1 MKKLAKAVTA
11 VLAVGALGT
20 LVFMRMTKEEE
31 PMEAVPD
38 PSVQVENPAVDTISI
53 STDLTGTV
61 EPADVVYVA
70 AMGSGEVLEVYV
82 NQGEMV
88 EKDQTLFKIDNKQ
101 LESAR
106 IQLNTAKVSLDDAQT
121 NLNRMKVLYD
131 SGDISAQAYEQ
142 VVNGVSMAKLQYDGA
157 KLNYDIQMENST
169 VTAPIS
175 GLLESFDIKVHDMM
189 AAGSVAAVISGA
201 GNKSVAFSVSERVRE
216 GLHPGDA
223 MTVEKNGTEYNG
235 VITEIGTMVDQQTG
249 LFKIK
254 ASPLHIHSIPA
265 PHKIK
270 ASLEGADALATGT
283 VVKLSVISE
292 KAENVMTVP
301 VDCVSYSGGQAY
313 VYTYDQAAGAARKVA
328 IEDGLIGSERIQVL
342 SGLDY
347 SDQVITTWTKE
358 LYEGAPV
365 QLADG
370 SGTDAETSLDGGESA
385 GAGESPEAGN
395 GEAPMTDAPGEPAA
409 DAAAGDAEASE
420 PAAEETS
427 AEETSANAQ

>member
-20 LVFMRMTKEEE
+20 LVFMRMTKKEE

-38 PSVQVENPAVDTISI
+38 PSVQVENPAADTISI

-157 KLNYDIQMENST
+157 RLNYDIQLENST

-175 GLLESFDIKVHDMM
+175 GLLESFDVKVHDMM

-201 GNKSVAFSVSERVRE
+201 GNKSVAFSVSERVRRR
-216 GLHPGDA
+216 
-223 MTVEKNGTEYNG
+223 
-235 VITEIGTMVDQQTG
+235 
-249 LFKIK
+249 
-254 ASPLHIHSIPA
+254 
-265 PHKIK
+265 
-270 ASLEGADALATGT
+270 
-283 VVKLSVISE
+283 
-292 KAENVMTVP
+292 
-301 VDCVSYSGGQAY
+301 C
-313 VYTYDQAAGAARKVA
+313 R
-328 IEDGLIGSERIQVL
+328 
-342 SGLDY
+342 
-347 SDQVITTWTKE
+347 
-358 LYEGAPV
+358 
-365 QLADG
+365 
-370 SGTDAETSLDGGESA
+370 TD
-385 GAGESPEAGN
+385 P
-395 GEAPMTDAPGEPAA
+395 
-409 DAAAGDAEASE
+409 
-420 PAAEETS
+420 
-427 AEETSANAQ
+427 

>member
-61 EPADVVYVA
+61 EPVDVVYVA

-157 KLNYDIQMENST
+157 RLNYDIQLENST
-169 VTAPIS
+169 VTAP
-175 GLLESFDIKVHDMM
+175 
-189 AAGSVAAVISGA
+189 
-201 GNKSVAFSVSERVRE
+201 
-216 GLHPGDA
+216 
-223 MTVEKNGTEYNG
+223 
-235 VITEIGTMVDQQTG
+235 
-249 LFKIK
+249 
-254 ASPLHIHSIPA
+254 
-265 PHKIK
+265 
-270 ASLEGADALATGT
+270 
-283 VVKLSVISE
+283 
-292 KAENVMTVP
+292 
-301 VDCVSYSGGQAY
+301 
-313 VYTYDQAAGAARKVA
+313 
-328 IEDGLIGSERIQVL
+328 
-342 SGLDY
+342 
-347 SDQVITTWTKE
+347 
-358 LYEGAPV
+358 
-365 QLADG
+365 
-370 SGTDAETSLDGGESA
+370 TSLH
-385 GAGESPEAGN
+385 
-395 GEAPMTDAPGEPAA
+395 
-409 DAAAGDAEASE
+409 
-420 PAAEETS
+420 
-427 AEETSANAQ
+427 

>member
-20 LVFMRMTKEEE
+20 LVFMRMTKKEE

-61 EPADVVYVA
+61 EPGPDVVYVA

-157 KLNYDIQMENST
+157 RLNYDIQLENST

-175 GLLESFDIKVHDMM
+175 GLLESFDVKVHDMM
-189 AAGSVAAVISGA
+189 AAGSVA
-201 GNKSVAFSVSERVRE
+201 R
-216 GLHPGDA
+216 
-223 MTVEKNGTEYNG
+223 
-235 VITEIGTMVDQQTG
+235 
-249 LFKIK
+249 
-254 ASPLHIHSIPA
+254 
-265 PHKIK
+265 
-270 ASLEGADALATGT
+270 
-283 VVKLSVISE
+283 
-292 KAENVMTVP
+292 
-301 VDCVSYSGGQAY
+301 
-313 VYTYDQAAGAARKVA
+313 
-328 IEDGLIGSERIQVL
+328 
-342 SGLDY
+342 
-347 SDQVITTWTKE
+347 
-358 LYEGAPV
+358 
-365 QLADG
+365 
-370 SGTDAETSLDGGESA
+370 
-385 GAGESPEAGN
+385 
-395 GEAPMTDAPGEPAA
+395 
-409 DAAAGDAEASE
+409 
-420 PAAEETS
+420 
-427 AEETSANAQ
+427 